1 MSLSLRFLGGTNEIG
16 ANSCHLQSG
25 RFGLTI
31 DAGIH
36 PRRNDLTAFP
46 LLKALSEEGTNLT
59 FDAMILTHAHTD
71 HIGALPYMLKQ
82 YPHRRLLA
90 TRATRDLATL
100 MLTDNA
106 KLVAKKRFTDVPSED
121 LEWFN
126 KDFVRFF
133 DHSCEGYLFGEEVD
147 VESFDSTTKARVTF
161 HPAGHILGASG
172 VMIDIT
178 NADDISAFD
187 TETNKSIDY
196 SVFHTG
202 DVCFASQS
210 LIPSADFPR
219 RHVDVLI
226 CESTNA
232 ATDQLPSRAEET
244 KRFASFINRI
254 LSENGSVM
262 IPAFSLGRTQ
272 ETLTLLYQ
280 LMRRGTIPHVPIFTG
295 GIARKVSRLY
305 DVYNY
310 SVPRVLPGFEM
321 TDIPQMQY
329 DYERLLTGD
338 YFKESSIVICGS
350 GMLDE
355 GTTSYRLALE
365 WVKHPNFGIAFVGYC
380 DPSAPGY
387 SLIHSPLSKEFRLG
401 TKNVSRSCRVE
412 QFRFSAHAD
421 RDSLVEFILDC
432 TPNHVF
438 LVHGDPSATE
448 RLGAEIKTRRPIT
461 KVYLPTT
468 GRHYRI
474 Q

>member
-1 MSLSLRFLGGTNEIG
+1 MSLSLCFLGGTDEIG

-25 RFGLTI
+25 GLGITI
-31 DAGIH
+31 DAGLH
-36 PRRNDLTAFP
+36 PRRNDITAFP
-46 LLKALSEEGTNLT
+46 SLKSLSQEGIACTY
-59 FDAMILTHAHTD
+59 DAMILTHAHTD
-71 HIGALPYMLKQ
+71 HIGALPYLLKQ

-106 KLVAKKRFTDVPSED
+106 KLVARKRFIDVPSED
-121 LEWFN
+121 LEWYN
-126 KDFVRFF
+126 SDFVRFF
-133 DHSCEGYLFGEEVD
+133 DHSCEGFLFGEEVD
-147 VESFDSTTKARVTF
+147 VESYDPTTKARVSF

-178 NADDISAFD
+178 KELDTSTMDTPSA
-187 TETNKSIDY
+187 KSKTY

-202 DVCFASQS
+202 DVCFSSQS
-210 LIPSADFPR
+210 LIPAANFPR

-232 ATDQLPSRAEET
+232 ATEHLPTRTEET

-254 LSENGSVM
+254 LSENGSVL
-262 IPAFSLGRTQ
+262 IPAFSLGRMQ
-272 ETLTLLYQ
+272 ETITLLYQ
-280 LMRRGTIPHVPIFTG
+280 LMRRGTIPHIPIYTG

-305 DVYNY
+305 DVYTY
-310 SVPRVLPGFEM
+310 SVPRVVPGFEM
-321 TDIPQMQY
+321 TDIPQMHY

-338 YFKESSIVICGS
+338 YFKEPSIVVCGS

-365 WVKHPNFGIAFVGYC
+365 WMKHPNFGIAFVGYC
-380 DPSAPGY
+380 DPTAPGY
-387 SLIHSPLSKEFRLG
+387 ALIQSPLSKEFRLG
-401 TKNVSRSCRVE
+401 TKSVSRSCRVE

-438 LVHGDPSATE
+438 LVHGDTSAIE
-448 RLGAEIKTRRPIT
+448 RLGGEIKSRRPAT

-468 GRHYRI
+468 GRHYHI
-474 Q
+474 